1 MPIDL
6 GKAAVVQSEVTNSWD
21 RSKTVVIESGVDE
34 VLSTRSVP
42 EVGASDCHGVKKLL
56 AADVGYMKIEVCDF
70 YARELI
76 FFFAVDELE
85 A

>member
-1 MPIDL
+1 MGD
-6 GKAAVVQSEVTNSWD
+6 AAVVQSKVPNCLD
-21 RSKTVVIESGVDE
+21 IRKTVVVESGVDE